1 MPKGT
6 ANQRKRNKKLVAK
19 LKEEAPT
26 PPAGRLKPI
35 ATKVLMKVFYAAR
48 LARFDLLRAVANLA
62 RYSTKWTE
70 EHDRRLAKLM
80 QYIKST
86 LDYRQ
91 VGWIGDPIEQLNLHL
106 HADANFGG
114 ETTVKVPQGCTSP

>member
-1 MPKGT
+1 
-6 ANQRKRNKKLVAK
+6 
-19 LKEEAPT
+19 
-26 PPAGRLKPI
+26 
-35 ATKVLMKVFYAAR
+35 MKVFYAAR

-62 RYSTKWTE
+62 RYSTKWTA

-86 LDYRQ
+86 LNYRQ

-106 HADANFGG
+106 YADANFGG
-114 ETTVKVPQGCTSP
+114 DRGKSTTGVHLSIEGPNTFPHRSE